1 MIYWLCKMGSRLHG
15 LGFLRVAQFVSFR
28 SIAAALTALLLAVW
42 LGPRFILWLHNRGLR
57 DVPKGFKVGDAESKK
72 GTPVMGGLLIVGTL
86 LTACFLWC
94 DLSNRFVQ
102 SLIAATLFF
111 VAMGA
116 YDDYKKIKVGHGEA
130 GLSQF
135 SKLALQGGFGLALA
149 WLVGYSEH
157 SPYADFYRTV
167 INVPFLK
174 PALYGGSDIDLHWFY
189 IPFVMLTMMFIS
201 NSVNIADGL
210 DGLAIV
216 PAIIGAAVFAFFA
229 YIIGTRDEAAYLLFR
244 HIVGTTEITVFIA
257 GLLGAGFGFLW
268 FNCYPAQVIMGDA
281 GSLSLGGILAT
292 SAILLKQE
300 VLFLFAGA
308 FFVVEGL
315 SSFISQRIGH
325 EFLGR
330 RLISRAPL
338 HHAFQHAGLSEPK
351 VVVRAWILSLLA
363 GLLAIATVK
372 LR

>member
-1 MIYWLCKMGSRLHG
+1 MIYWLCKMGAHIHG

-42 LGPRFILWLHNRGLR
+42 LGPRFILWLHKRGLR
-57 DVPKGFKVGDAESKK
+57 DVPKGFTVGDAESKK
-72 GTPVMGGLLIVGTL
+72 GTPQMGGLMIVGIL
-86 LTACFLWC
+86 LCSVMLWC

-102 SLIAATLFF
+102 TLITATVFF
-111 VAMGA
+111 VSMGA
-116 YDDYKKIKVGHGEA
+116 YDDYCKIKMGRGEA

-135 SKLALQGGFGLALA
+135 SKLALQGGFGLALG
-149 WLVGYSEH
+149 WMIGYSNF
-157 SPYADFYRTV
+157 SPYYEIFRTD
-167 INVPFLK
+167 INIPFIK
-174 PALYGGSDIDLHWFY
+174 PAVYGGLDLNLKWFY
-189 IPFVMLTMMFIS
+189 IPFVMLTTMFIS

-216 PAIIGAAVFAFFA
+216 PAIIGAGVFAFFA
-229 YIIGTRDEAAYLLFR
+229 YVVGSRDEAAYLLFR
-244 HIVGTTEITVFIA
+244 HVVGTTEMTVFISALIGA
-257 GLLGAGFGFLW
+257 GLGFLW
-268 FNCYPAQVIMGDA
+268 FNCYPAQVMMGDA

-300 VLFLFAGA
+300 TLFLFAGA

-330 RLISRAPL
+330 RLITRAPL
-338 HHAFQHAGLSEPK
+338 HHAYQHAGLSEPK
-351 VVVRAWILSLLA
+351 VVVRAWILSLLV